1 MIKFKLMKHLF
12 LSVGL
17 LCLMAAPISVSAQSQ
32 STKDLRKERKELVKA
47 SKAELNAKATK
58 AAQKEAKKL
67 KKEGWQTAPGALP
80 LEKQLDKSY
89 LMQMEYDSSMYPK
102 YLMGEAMSIGENY
115 DGARPCHYEWVKLLS
130 DQCRQYDVTFNFIET
145 GTIFVKDGKTYRI
158 PNKRI
163 QSQQAFQSGLSYQG
177 RKIPRML
184 RMPEGTLFGTDI
196 SSPEPFFRAHCSTC
210 GSRMTCNGCSNYGA
224 CDAE

>member
-1 MIKFKLMKHLF
+1 MKHLF

-115 DGARPCHYEWVKLLS
+115 DAAKMQALELAKQNLAGQIQTEVTALIENTVANKQLSQEQAASVTQSVMASKNLISQSIGRTISVMEVYRTLANKNKEVLVRIAYNSQMAKEATKKAVREDLEKKGEKLHEDL
-130 DQCRQYDVTFNFIET
+130 DKAL
-145 GTIFVKDGKTYRI
+145 GW
-158 PNKRI
+158 
-163 QSQQAFQSGLSYQG
+163 
-177 RKIPRML
+177 
-184 RMPEGTLFGTDI
+184 
-196 SSPEPFFRAHCSTC
+196 
-210 GSRMTCNGCSNYGA
+210 
-224 CDAE
+224 